1 MTSHRSVL
9 ALATACVLLG
19 ASASSAGWEA
29 GVVAFQAGN
38 YAQAIAE
45 FQQFVEER
53 TDEEALQKGYRMLAQ
68 SLLRGGKA
76 KEAVAAFQK
85 HLELKP
91 GDVGSQV
98 GLGQAYYTSGQDREC
113 VATLNELNIGSLPKP
128 HQILVYQM
136 RSASLVRLGSI
147 GSAAAALG
155 RVAELKPTDAKA
167 RFDYGALLHG
177 DGQLDAAVAAY
188 EQAISMDGGNV
199 EWKKALVGALLGAG
213 RSAEGFWA
221 GTRIYSRAEDVAKSL
236 VESSRSYDNLL
247 LLGTAQLGARRY
259 QAATSTLRQAIK
271 LEGNEWLPH
280 FHIGQALSSRD
291 RFKRAEKPLKTAL
304 GLAAGADAKLVWKQL
319 GYVFWRQGKYAAA
332 VAAYEN
338 AGDFETAR
346 QVRKSER
353 TAVEAVEEYESAIEE
368 LGRPPW
374 KLPWNPAK

>member
-1 MTSHRSVL
+1 MTSRRSVL
-9 ALATACVLLG
+9 ALATVFALVG
-19 ASASSAGWEA
+19 ASASSAGWDE
-29 GVVAFQAGN
+29 GVAAFTAGN

-53 TDEEALQKGYRMLAQ
+53 TDEEALQKGYQMLAQ

-98 GLGQAYYTSGQDREC
+98 GLGQAYYKSGMPREC
-113 VATLNELNIGSLPKP
+113 LATLNKLEIGRLPKP
-128 HQILVYQM
+128 HQIQVYRM

-147 GSAAAALG
+147 GSAAADLG

-167 RFDYGALLHG
+167 RFDYGALLHS
-177 DGQLDAAVAAY
+177 DGQLDAAIAAY
-188 EQAISMDGGNV
+188 EQAISMEGGNAD
-199 EWKKALVGALLGAG
+199 WKKALVGALLGAG
-213 RSAEGFWA
+213 RSAE
-221 GTRIYSRAEDVAKSL
+221 DVAKGL
-236 VESSRSYDNLL
+236 VKSSRSYDNLL
-247 LLGTAQLGARRY
+247 LLGAAQLGARRY
-259 QAATSTLRQAIK
+259 EAATSTLRQAIK

-280 FHIGQALSSRD
+280 FYIGQALTSRE
-291 RFKRAEKPLKTAL
+291 RFKKAEKPLKTAL
-304 GLAAGADAKLVWKQL
+304 GLASDADEKLVWKQL
-319 GYVFWRQGKYAAA
+319 GYVFWCQGKYGDA

-353 TAVEAVEEYESAIEE
+353 IAVEEYESAIEG
-368 LGRPPW
+368 LGRRP
-374 KLPWNPAK
+374 PWNPAQ

>member
-9 ALATACVLLG
+9 ALATACALLG

-188 EQAISMDGGNV
+188 EQAISMDGG
-199 EWKKALVGALLGAG
+199 
-213 RSAEGFWA
+213 
-221 GTRIYSRAEDVAKSL
+221 
-236 VESSRSYDNLL
+236 SRSYDNLL

>member
-1 MTSHRSVL
+1 MTSGRSVL
-9 ALATACVLLG
+9 ALATVCALVG
-19 ASASSAGWEA
+19 ASASSAGWEE
-29 GVVAFQAGN
+29 GVAAFQAGN
-38 YAQAIAE
+38 YAQAIVE

-98 GLGQAYYTSGQDREC
+98 GLGQAYYKSGQFPEC
-113 VATLNELNIGSLPKP
+113 VAILNKLSIGSLPKL

-147 GSAAAALG
+147 GSAAADQG
-155 RVAELKPTDAKA
+155 RVAELKPTDAKV

-188 EQAISMDGGNV
+188 EQAISMEGGNV

-236 VESSRSYDNLL
+236 VKSSRSYDNLL
-247 LLGTAQLGARRY
+247 LLGEAQLGAGSY
-259 QAATSTLRQAIK
+259 DAATSTFRQAIK
-271 LEGNEWLPH
+271 LERSEWLPH
-280 FHIGQALSSRD
+280 FYVGQALTARE
-291 RFKRAEKPLKTAL
+291 RYKRAERPLETAL
-304 GLAAGADAKLVWKQL
+304 GLASVADEKLVWSQL
-319 GYVFWRQGKYAAA
+319 GYVFWCQGKYAKAA
-332 VAAYEN
+332 WAYEN
-338 AGDFETAR
+338 AGDFES
-346 QVRKSER
+346 VRRVRESER
-353 TAVEAVEEYESAIEE
+353 KAVDEYLDA
-368 LGRPPW
+368 LDALKKPLPR
-374 KLPWNPAK
+374 PWNPAP

>member
-1 MTSHRSVL
+1 MTSRRSVV
-9 ALATACVLLG
+9 ALATVCALVG
-19 ASASSAGWEA
+19 ASASSAGWEE
-29 GVVAFQAGN
+29 GVAAFQAGN
-38 YAQAIAE
+38 YAQAIVE

-53 TDEEALQKGYRMLAQ
+53 TDEEALQKGYQMLAQ

-98 GLGQAYYTSGQDREC
+98 ALGQAYYKSGQPREC

-136 RSASLVRLGSI
+136 RGASHVRLGSI
-147 GSAAAALG
+147 GSAAADLG
-155 RVAELKPTDAKA
+155 RVAELKSTDPQA
-167 RFDYGALLHG
+167 RFDYGAMLHS
-177 DGQLDAAVAAY
+177 DDQLDAAIAAY
-188 EQAISMDGGNV
+188 EQAISMEGGNV

-236 VESSRSYDNLL
+236 AKSSRSYDNLL

-259 QAATSTLRQAIK
+259 EAATSTFRQAIK
-271 LEGNEWLPH
+271 LEGSEWFPH
-280 FHIGQALSSRD
+280 FYLGQALTSRE
-291 RFKRAEKPLKTAL
+291 RFKKAEKPLKTAL
-304 GLAAGADAKLVWKQL
+304 GLASDADEKLVWKQL
-319 GYVFWRQGKYAAA
+319 GYVFWCQGKYADA

-338 AGDFETAR
+338 AGDFETAQ
-346 QVRKSER
+346 QVRESER
-353 TAVEAVEEYESAIEE
+353 KAVDDFLDALDALEEPT
-368 LGRPPW
+368 RR
-374 KLPWNPAK
+374 PWNPAT